1 MNLIYSKNLK
11 PLISVVVPCYN
22 SGEFLKTSL
31 QSILHQSYL
40 NFEIILVNDGSTCKT
55 TKKIL
60 KFYRKNKFIKIVNQ
74 ENKGLSSARN
84 RGIQESLG
92 EYIFFLDSD
101 DSISKDCLEKLF
113 NLIKNKKNIYSYSSF
128 TLTGLYSGFLSKSY
142 NFFEQLFSNQI
153 PYSCLY
159 PKNLLV
165 KLGGYDEKMKNG
177 FEDWELNIRMG
188 INNFHGISSNE
199 KLFYYNVSNDGML
212 KSISLKKYYQIY
224 EYIRYKHSSIYS
236 IKNLLAIYKKY
247 KNKKS
252 THSLILYFIYYFYL
266 KILPNKI
273 LNYLLKYVMLL
284 SHTARI
290 LKNKKYY
297 YKKVKKILHVITSS
311 DFGGAEKSLR
321 NLIINSPSIKH
332 QVIILKHKTKTSV
345 NFGVN
350 TKVFNLDMYPKRVS
364 FSRIFKLY
372 KLLLKLD
379 YQVVNTWLY
388 HSDFLVSFCSLF
400 LFKKKKIVWSI
411 HNNNLDSKVISY
423 NTKIIVFF
431 CKLMSYFSPSLI
443 ICTSES
449 ALKNHIDYGYNKK
462 IMHFNPPIF
471 FQDNYK
477 KKVKSISNLKNY
489 NNKNKNKKII
499 MLGCLARWD
508 VQKNQLFLID
518 CLSEL
523 KKKGFKFHLL
533 MAGSN
538 ITKDNSNLVNFIKE
552 KKLINDISLLGEIK
566 NIKIFFEKIDLNI
579 LPSLSESFPLVI
591 NEASFFSIPS
601 LASDVGDV
609 SITLSNSGWV
619 FKSNNKKSFKTK
631 FKQAYKIFFNKNLW
645 RLKQLE
651 AHNKFI
657 DNMKNQENT
666 KNYLN
671 LLAKDC

>member
-1 MNLIYSKNLK
+1 MNLIFSINSK
-11 PLISVVVPCYN
+11 PLITVVVPCYN
-22 SGEFLKTSL
+22 SGKYLPISL
-31 QSILHQSYL
+31 QSVLKQSYR
-40 NFEIILVNDGSTCKT
+40 NFEIILVNVGTTCKI

-74 ENKGLSSARN
+74 ENKGLPSARN

-113 NLIKNKKNIYSYSSF
+113 NLIKNKKNIYSYPSL
-128 TLTGLYSGFLSKSY
+128 TLTGLNIGFLNKNY

-165 KLGGYDEKMKNG
+165 KLGGYDEKMKDG

-188 INNFHGISSNE
+188 INNFHGICSNE
-199 KLFYYNVSNDGML
+199 KLFYYNVSNVGML
-212 KSISLKKYYQIY
+212 QSISLKKYYQIY
-224 EYIRYKHSSIYS
+224 EYIRVKHSSIYS
-236 IKNLLAIYKKY
+236 IKNLLAIYQKN

-252 THSLILYFIYYFYL
+252 THSLKLYFIYYFYL

-273 LNYLLKYVMLL
+273 LNYLLRYVMKL
-284 SHTARI
+284 SHTTKV
-290 LKNKKYY
+290 LKKNKKYSD
-297 YKKVKKILHVITSS
+297 KKVSKVLHVITSS
-311 DFGGAEKSLR
+311 DLGGAEKSLR
-321 NLIINSPSIKH
+321 NLIINTPSLEH
-332 QVIILKHKTKTSV
+332 QVIILKYKNKISV
-345 NFGVN
+345 NFGVD
-350 TKVFNLDMYPKRVS
+350 TKVFNLNMHPKRIS
-364 FSRIFKLY
+364 FFKIFKLY
-372 KLLLKLD
+372 RLLLKLD
-379 YQVVNTWLY
+379 YQVINTWLY
-388 HSDFLVSFCSLF
+388 HSDFIISFCSLF
-400 LFKKKKIVWSI
+400 LFKKKRIVWSI
-411 HNNNLDSKVISY
+411 HNNNLDSKVISR

-443 ICTSES
+443 ICTSKS

-477 KKVKSISNLKNY
+477 KKIKFTSNLKNY
-489 NNKNKNKKII
+489 NNKNKKPI
-499 MLGCLARWD
+499 MLGCLARWN

-523 KKKGFKFHLL
+523 RKKGFKFHLL

-538 ITKDNSNLVNFIKE
+538 VTKDNSNLVNFIKE
-552 KKLINDISLLGEIK
+552 KKLINHISLLGEIK
-566 NIKIFFEKIDLNI
+566 NVRIFFEKIDLNI

-591 NEASFFSIPS
+591 NEASFFYTPS

-609 SITLSNSGWV
+609 SKTLNNSGWV
-619 FKSNNKKSFKTK
+619 FKSNNKKSFTTK

-645 RLKQLE
+645 KLKRL
-651 AHNKFI
+651 AARNAF
-657 DNMKNQENT
+657 DANMKHQENT
-666 KNYLN
+666 KNYVN
-671 LLAKDC
+671 LLTEDY